1 MSDPPLIAMQ
11 DVRYVYRAS
20 GVVALDQLSIQI
32 AVGSTVAIVGQ
43 NRSGKTTLAKLL
55 NGLLR
60 PTVGSVVVNGLDTA
74 TYPVQVM
81 ARHVGY
87 VFQHPNHQLFART
100 VSDEL
105 SFGPRNLGHTTVEIA
120 ERVAR
125 VADDFGLTHLL
136 GHHPYHLSYPL
147 RKLLS
152 IASVVAMQPRVLVLD
167 EPTTGQDHRTWEVI
181 VRRIRAVRD
190 SGTTVVCVTHDMPLV
205 ASIADRMLV
214 LRDGRLIDDGTPRKM
229 FSDRGSMAAARLA
242 PPQIARLSLELPG
255 RIGRPAVL
263 SVAELA
269 VELAQEPAREGP
281 S

>member
-1 MSDPPLIAMQ
+1 MSNPPLIAMQ

-20 GVVALDQLSIQI
+20 GIVALDQLSIEVT
-32 AVGSTVAIVGQ
+32 AGSTVAIVGQ
-43 NRSGKTTLAKLL
+43 NGSGKTTLAKLL

-74 TYPVQVM
+74 THSVQVM

-136 GHHPYHLSYPL
+136 GRHPYHLSFPL

-190 SGTTVVCVTHDMPLV
+190 TGTTVVCVTHDMPLV

-214 LRDGRLIDDGTPRKM
+214 LRDGRLIDDGTPREV

-255 RIGRPAVL
+255 RAGRPAAL

-269 VELAQEPAREGP
+269 VELAVEPAREGP